1 MHRPS
6 AVALRPTARMRS
18 QGRSRLTMGSGPR
31 WCASVRWAMSRPRA
45 SARSRCLPL
54 PLVASGC
61 LGRSHSA
68 ATFNPAVPDSGC
80 FWRCSLSDALEAS
93 STRLEADVEEWQSSA
108 TNDDPKIGTQD
119 AAVKRRRT

>member
-1 MHRPS
+1 
-6 AVALRPTARMRS
+6 
-18 QGRSRLTMGSGPR
+18 
-31 WCASVRWAMSRPRA
+31 
-45 SARSRCLPL
+45 
-54 PLVASGC
+54 VASGC

-108 TNDDPKIGTQD
+108 TNDDLKIGSQGRTASNVPELQRAD
-119 AAVKRRRT
+119 RRQER